1 MLENYKIC
9 ISCGYNIQ
17 NYKDNKDFFEE
28 TISKNR
34 KNININIQCPICE
47 SDINISICRPLFGTI
62 ERPKKSQEIPIRR
75 QSKFEYWRKKIRKD
89 GLPSGGN
96 INEWGSCQYHTAKL
110 IYDLYFEIRKDLS
123 KEETLEVLDIKYNI
137 VKIHQFKDI
146 KHTLIY
152 DNIYKLNILNNQ
164 NDYIGLEYESEYL
177 KGLSSAETVDDWFNV
192 LKKNAYDLWTAAGI
206 AESHLFEIDNKDI
219 PESVGFGPIWN
230 QTVQKQNYTT
240 GLVCALLVDY
250 GLIKD
255 ESSFTD
261 FDT

>member
-1 MLENYKIC
+1 MISNCL
-9 ISCGYNIQ
+9 SCGNSI
-17 NYKDNKDFFEE
+17 NGFTNDKSFFNEIKSKDKKY
-28 TISKNR
+28 T
-34 KNININIQCPICE
+34 NINIYCPFCQSHI
-47 SDINISICRPLFGTI
+47 DINIYQQFY
-62 ERPKKSQEIPIRR
+62 EPKSKKNKQINR
-75 QSKFEYWRKKIRKD
+75 SKFDYWRKKIKKE
-89 GLPSGGN
+89 GLPSGSD
-96 INEWGSCQYHTAKL
+96 INDWGSCQYHTAKL

-137 VKIHQFKDI
+137 TKIHQFKDI

-152 DNIYKLNILNNQ
+152 NNIYKLNILNNQ

-230 QTVQKQNYTT
+230 QIVQKQNYTT
-240 GLVCALLVDY
+240 GLICALLVDY
-250 GLIKD
+250 ELVKD
-255 ESSFTD
+255 PTSFAD